1 MKLASR
7 SLQWVINLLLS
18 TLKNNCQEIVKSLVE
33 DGWTPIKS
41 EAENV
46 EEKLSIE
53 EVFLLVDINKSGFV
67 SKTVENIFNF
77 LFCILFQIHR
87 RSNLLLNS

>member
-1 MKLASR
+1 M
-7 SLQWVINLLLS
+7 
-18 TLKNNCQEIVKSLVE
+18 VE

-77 LFCILFQIHR
+77 LFS
-87 RSNLLLNS
+87 RSSDLTTTNVSPSVRPSVSYQFVKLYRIDYNSLYTPGWKYF

>member
-53 EVFLLVDINKSGFV
+53 EVFLLVDINKSGLV
-67 SKTVENIFNF
+67 SKTVENIFNL
-77 LFCILFQIHR
+77 LFCILFQIYR
-87 RSNLLLNS
+87 RSNLLPNS